1 MMRLLDAVFLLQVVP
16 LCKRKM
22 KAIGAPYRKTM
33 SIFPMGAA
41 GGNRNRP
48 FGRFAYREASA
59 KGPFDALE
67 QSGWPPRSPRTWAS

>member
-41 GGNRNRP
+41 GGNRNMEEGDVVSLLTR
-48 FGRFAYREASA
+48 RREEVIWNACPA
-59 KGPFDALE
+59 KPA
-67 QSGWPPRSPRTWAS
+67 